1 MSIKDRL
8 LSKLKKEKAF
18 IPFNDNYDFQ
28 TITNFVKGNSI
39 VKNESV
45 EKAVYSIYFNQY
57 YITFKDL
64 VCEVF
69 NKYDISRSSAIEILV
84 TASNRDYYLSRV
96 KFANKIS
103 QSNEIFYDQI
113 LNTRIESNIEEY
125 GSINLQGGLE
135 ASNDGLN
142 AVLNYLLKINFFGNT
157 NVELDCI
164 DDLCKVLMF
173 ANTYIII
180 KGCYDTAVW
189 EDYDIKKTKNPNE
202 IYIKCNN
209 EDLTKINKI
218 GFFRL
223 QRNLMAYKAM
233 IVLEMQ
239 SKTQRYSSIS
249 NKISSN
255 KNPKRLKKVYIENK
269 ELKYKIG
276 DGKDKASILNDM
288 LIFSELTAYYSF
300 IKDEYLPNFPQINL
314 FDILNLYSELKL
326 LFSKVQEIKIDETTI
341 DKENFY
347 KYSFFIPYNEIKNY
361 LIKKTKYSVKQINQ
375 ALDLL
380 IHKDGYYNLW
390 QKSLI
395 RIDEKIYPILYPFLH
410 GNLFRYIDYWLEAGG
425 FDLDRRGKLFEN
437 FIKNELEN
445 SFKRKA
451 FFLKIIKQNTFKA
464 KDGQTEEIDLIIE
477 LKNITIIAEV
487 KCIKYPVDT
496 RDFSNIYKRLD
507 SASVQINRKVE
518 FLEKND
524 FKNSNPFLNKKII
537 KLLITNFPEFSGAK
551 FNGVAVTD
559 FSLMENYFIN
569 GKLEEGVAFFKEES
583 SRNKNYKKIVYYK
596 SEEEFNDNLELFFN
610 FPTPIKEKWD
620 SIKKSK
626 QLISLPNIEPKIFM
640 DYFNFTEN
648 ITLSK

>member
-1 MSIKDRL
+1 MSTKDKL
-8 LSKLKKEKAF
+8 LSKLKKDKTF

-28 TITNFVKGNSI
+28 AIEHFLKENSI
-39 VKNESV
+39 IKNESA

-57 YITFKDL
+57 YITFKGL
-64 VCEVF
+64 VYEVF
-69 NKYDISRSSAIEILV
+69 NKYNISRNSAIEILV

-96 KFANKIS
+96 KFAAQLS

-125 GSINLQGGLE
+125 GSFNLQGGLE

-142 AVLNYLLKINFFGNT
+142 VVLNHLLKINFFGNN
-157 NVELDCI
+157 NVEFDCI
-164 DDLCKVLMF
+164 DDLFKVLGF

-180 KGCYDTAVW
+180 KSCYDTAVW
-189 EDYDIKKTKNPNE
+189 EDYDIKKFKNSNE

-209 EDLTKINKI
+209 EDITKINKI

-233 IVLEMQ
+233 IALEMQ
-239 SKTQRYSSIS
+239 YTSQRYSSIS
-249 NKISSN
+249 NKINSN
-255 KNPKRLKKVYIENK
+255 KNPKRLKKIYVENK
-269 ELKYKIG
+269 ELKYKIA
-276 DGKDKASILNDM
+276 DGKDKTSNLNNI
-288 LIFSELTAYYSF
+288 LIFSELTAYYGF
-300 IKDEYLPNFPQINL
+300 IKDENLPNFPEINL

-326 LFSKVQEIKIDETTI
+326 LFSKIQEIKIDETNV

-347 KYSFFIPYNEIKNY
+347 KYSFYIPYTEVKNY
-361 LIKKTKYSVKQINQ
+361 LIKKTKYSAKQINQ

-380 IHKDGYYNLW
+380 IHKEGYYNLW
-390 QKSLI
+390 QKSLVK
-395 RIDEKIYPILYPFLH
+395 IDEKIYPILYPFLH

-425 FDLDRRGKLFEN
+425 FDLDKRGKLFEN

-445 SFKRKA
+445 SFKKKSII
-451 FFLKIIKQNTFKA
+451 FKIIQQNTFKS
-464 KDGQTEEIDLIIE
+464 KNGQTEEIDLIIE
-477 LKNITIIAEV
+477 LKKITIIAEV

-496 RDFSNIYKRLD
+496 RDFSNIYKRLEN
-507 SASVQINRKVE
+507 ASVQINRKVE

-524 FKNSNPFLNKKII
+524 FKNSNSFLNKKIV

-551 FNGVAVTD
+551 FNGVPVTD

-583 SRNKNYKKIVYYK
+583 SRNKNYKKIIYYK
-596 SEEEFNDNLELFFN
+596 NEEEFNDNLEPFFN
-610 FPTPIKEKWD
+610 FPIPIREKWN
-620 SIKKSK
+620 SVKKNK
-626 QLISLPNIEPKIFM
+626 QLISLPGIEPKIFM

-648 ITLSK
+648 ITLPK